1 MTETGSL
8 RRRLLLWLMLPV
20 LTVSAV
26 NAFISYS
33 QALRVANLV
42 YDHWLTDSAIGL
54 SQQVHMDG
62 AKINVDLPS
71 AAIRLLEFDQ
81 IDHIYYAVTSAEQ
94 GLITGNGDLPHPP
107 LVQSSFLGPQV
118 YDGQIDNKPIRLAA
132 LGIAEPTGTHET
144 RVLVIVAET
153 LGKRQLLAREILWD
167 VILPQLILIFVAGVA
182 VWLGV
187 GRGLVPLATLRQQIS
202 NRSPRDLGPLT
213 LAESPQEVRPLVQAL
228 NDLLGRLRAAI
239 DAQQRFVTDAAHQ
252 LRTPLAGLKT
262 QAELALRESDMPAI
276 RHSLEQIK
284 TASEQTARLAN
295 QLLSLARAEPGGDH
309 PEGLAELDL
318 GTMAREVTSDWI
330 QTALDNGIDLGFE
343 EPTAAAKVRGN
354 AILLRELIS
363 NLIDNAVRYTQRGGQ
378 VTVTVTGQD
387 GNVTLSVTDNG
398 PGIPESERARVF
410 ERFYRVLG
418 SGREGAG
425 LGLAI
430 VREIADRHNAKVRLS
445 AGPDARGTLLTVV
458 FASK

>member
-26 NAFISYS
+26 NALISYS

-54 SQQVHMDG
+54 SQQVHLDD
-62 AKINVDLPS
+62 ARINVDLPS

-94 GLITGNGDLPHPP
+94 DLIAGYRGLPQPP
-107 LVQSSFLGPQV
+107 RVEGSFLGPQV
-118 YDGQIDNKPIRLAA
+118 YDGEFEHKPIRLAA
-132 LGIAEPTGTHET
+132 VRMAKLAGTHDIS
-144 RVLVIVAET
+144 VLVIVAET
-153 LGKRQLLAREILWD
+153 LGKRQMLAREILWD
-167 VILPQLILIFVAGVA
+167 VILPQLILIIVAGVA

-202 NRSPRDLGPLT
+202 SRTPRDLGPLT

-228 NDLLGRLRAAI
+228 NDLLSRLRAAI

-262 QAELALRESDMPAI
+262 QAELALRESEMPAI

-295 QLLSLARAEPGGDH
+295 QLLSLARAEPSSYQ
-309 PEGLAELDL
+309 PQGLADLDL

-343 EPTAAAKVRGN
+343 EAVTAAKVRGN

-378 VTVTVTGQD
+378 VTVTVIGQD
-387 GNVTLSVTDNG
+387 GTVTLSVADNG
-398 PGIPESERARVF
+398 PGIPESERTRVF

-430 VREIADRHNAKVRLS
+430 VREIADRHGAKVQLS
-445 AGPDARGTLLTVV
+445 AGPDARGTRLTVV
-458 FASK
+458 FASN